1 MSARRGDRPEVA
13 AVDDDQGTWL
23 EGHARVQPEA
33 VAAARAADAHAA
45 VGKAWEAVAAVA

>member
-1 MSARRGDRPEVA
+1 MWARTGGRLEVA
-13 AVDDDQGTWL
+13 AVDHDQGTWL

-45 VGKAWEAVAAVA
+45 VGEAWEALAAVA